1 MTRYSFRVD
10 DESLIDNRGRDILNR
25 LRCHDGG
32 GVYNNWQF
40 YNVYAWIWF
49 MDFNEVS
56 LSEGEDA
63 VNKAIFDITGQR
75 NAVPAPM
82 GK

>member
-1 MTRYSFRVD
+1 MTMTRYTFRVND
-10 DESLIDNRGRDILNR
+10 QSLINSMGRDVLNR

-40 YNVYAWIWF
+40 SRAVGWIWL
-49 MDFNEVS
+49 MEFNEVN

-63 VNKAIFDITGQR
+63 VNKAIFDVTGQR
-75 NAVPAPM
+75 NAVPES
-82 GK
+82 